1 MYNYLILSSSLL
13 GSFYVFSQSLQL
25 INMSLLEDEKIPYN
39 LIVVNVTALVF
50 SGYIITNSLTY
61 ETNKKRK

>member
-1 MYNYLILSSSLL
+1 MYNYFILSSCLA

-39 LIVVNVTALVF
+39 LILINVTAVVF
-50 SGYIITNSLTY
+50 SGSIIIHSFNLLHL
-61 ETNKKRK
+61 K